1 MKTLD
6 RILLTLVVA
15 IAIALGWSWAS
26 RTGWAASVST
36 LGVGQG
42 FENALQPIVKVAAT
56 LVVVVSAT
64 QLVQTASRSISERR
78 SNGARRSRKSIRRAV
93 DDPT

>member
-36 LGVGQG
+36 LGEG